1 MFLLYWLLVKAFCY
15 VIHKQLIFIIHL
27 FVIVEQTKFLWI
39 TNYNFVLFNKTLFVK
54 LFYNMHALYR
64 SIFLFPSYK
73 LQYWLLGGDLWKS
86 ETKSTCHSF
95 LLKIHYLHF
104 RFVCILFLPLL
115 NYFSIFGFLF
125 ETICRQIEC
134 LLECIEH
141 AYIHTHTRN
150 VYISKW
156 KWAVCISVTHRIQ

>member
-1 MFLLYWLLVKAFCY
+1 MSKQNSYELLITILFY
-15 VIHKQLIFIIHL
+15 LIKHYLSNYFIICMHYIGL
-27 FVIVEQTKFLWI
+27 FFCSL
-39 TNYNFVLFNKTLFVK
+39 
-54 LFYNMHALYR
+54 
-64 SIFLFPSYK
+64 SYK

-125 ETICRQIEC
+125 ETICRQFEC